1 MAGGKLSNRQ
11 KMINLMYLVFLAM
24 IALNM
29 GKQVLD
35 AFGLVNQ
42 KFEVSNRRDT
52 QGISSAMEQLALKA
66 SESPFKGLIVARKR
80 GWKLFLRS
88 APSHLNARINGLLF
102 ALCAASSS
110 LFIAPNLPSGARK
123 TMPGVVAEV

>member
-1 MAGGKLSNRQ
+1 MAGAANSPRQ
-11 KMINLMYLVFLAM
+11 RMINLMYLVFLAM

-52 QGISSAMEQLALKA
+52 QGISSAMEQLSLKA

-80 GWKLFLRS
+80 GWKLFLR
-88 APSHLNARINGLLF
+88 
-102 ALCAASSS
+102 
-110 LFIAPNLPSGARK
+110 
-123 TMPGVVAEV
+123 